1 MKNADIEL
9 ALIGHFSTVEEAY
22 MVVAKLDA
30 AGLKAMVGPHRAR
43 DLIPMAFASQGV
55 PVMID
60 KAHLEAA
67 IEALQN
73 DEPEAL

>member
-1 MKNADIEL
+1 MNHDVKL
-9 ALIGHFSTVEEAY
+9 AVVGHYSTVEEAY

-30 AGLKAMVGPHRAR
+30 AGLKATVGPHHAH
-43 DLIPMAFASQGV
+43 DLIPVAFSSQGI

-60 KAHLEAA
+60 KGHLEAA
-67 IEALQN
+67 VEALEN